1 MSQNIGAGKYERIR
15 GILKRCILCTVVTG
29 AALSALSLLLS
40 EPLLRIYNEDP
51 LVIAAGGVH
60 LYMVATLYFIFG
72 IADVLTGAIR
82 GCGNPVLPVIVNLL
96 CTCAFRLLWVAIID
110 TGTMSVR
117 FVYASYPISWILLL
131 TVLTFCWRHLY
142 RKQIRP
148 HIAPTC

>member
-1 MSQNIGAGKYERIR
+1 M
-15 GILKRCILCTVVTG
+15 
-29 AALSALSLLLS
+29 
-40 EPLLRIYNEDP
+40 
-51 LVIAAGGVH
+51 
-60 LYMVATLYFIFG
+60 
-72 IADVLTGAIR
+72 
-82 GCGNPVLPVIVNLL
+82 IVNLL